1 MTSLPVFLA
10 TTGRAQGQNRYSLQG
25 QASKSVQKTSEG
37 GRQGGRE
44 REGGS
49 RQRDSVS
56 QRQTEAE
63 TAILRLEEEPVKSVI
78 SPGCVSRKQGRP

>member
-1 MTSLPVFLA
+1 MPLLGERKVK
-10 TTGRAQGQNRYSLQG
+10 TGIACRDRLRNRFRK
-25 QASKSVQKTSEG
+25 QAREAGREG
-37 GRQGGRE
+37 GRGS
-44 REGGS
+44 GGS

>member
-1 MTSLPVFLA
+1 MPLLGERKVK
-10 TTGRAQGQNRYSLQG
+10 TGIACRDRLRNQFRK
-25 QASKSVQKTSEG
+25 QAREVGREGSREG
-37 GRQGGRE
+37 G
-44 REGGS
+44 GGS

-56 QRQTEAE
+56 QRRTEAE

>member
-25 QASKSVQKTSEG
+25 QASKTSKG
-37 GRQGGRE
+37 GRQGRRE